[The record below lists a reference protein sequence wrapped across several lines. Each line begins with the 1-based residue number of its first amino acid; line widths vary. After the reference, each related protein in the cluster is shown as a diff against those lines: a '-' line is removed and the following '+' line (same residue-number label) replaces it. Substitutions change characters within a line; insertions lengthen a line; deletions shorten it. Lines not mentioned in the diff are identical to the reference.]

1 MNRLHHTWM
10 FIRSSLW
17 FVPVLMGTVAVALAI
32 LLVRNGDG
40 LPDSVTEFWLIYSGD
55 ADSARELLAALLSG
69 MISMT
74 SLVVSITM
82 VVLTLAAGQIGPRL
96 IRTFIQ
102 DRVTQ
107 AVLGLFLA
115 DILYLLVV
123 FRTIGGL
130 KSGGVPHLA
139 VTVGTALTTLCLFV
153 LLYYI
158 HRLARSII
166 YDNVVQV
173 VARELHHSAERLLP
187 DKPGVCPDPPPE
199 TTSAWVA
206 LGSDGYIQEIDTDA
220 LVKALQGA
228 GAIVRLHVRPGHYVM
243 QRGEHVAIEPAEACT
258 PEMVDAV
265 RGTFIIGSER
275 TPSQDLEFGIRQL
288 VEMSTRALS
297 PGIND
302 VFTALAVIDSLS
314 SSVGHI
320 FERGLEPPVLC
331 DGEGRIRVVRNVTDY
346 EGIVGAAFDQI
357 RQAGVANASV
367 LIRLADAIARLAPY
381 VRIEGQR
388 RPLLEQLDMILSVAD
403 DTISMARD
411 RAILKDRCNEARQR
425 LEHCLDQPHH
435 APATKPSEMNK

>member
-1 MNRLHHTWM
+1 MNRLRHTWM
-10 FIRSSLW
+10 FVRSSLW
-17 FVPVLMGTVAVALAI
+17 FVPMLMGALAVALAI
-32 LLVRNGDG
+32 LLVRNGEG

-55 ADSARELLAALLSG
+55 ADSARELLSSLLSG

-187 DKPGVCPDPPPE
+187 ETSSVCPDPPPE
-199 TTSAWVA
+199 TASAWMA
-206 LGSDGYIQEIDTDA
+206 LDSDGYIQEIDTDA
-220 LVKALQGA
+220 LVEALRCA

-258 PEMVDAV
+258 PELVKAV
-265 RGTFIIGSER
+265 RGAFIIGSER
-275 TPSQDLEFGIRQL
+275 TPTQDLEFGIRQL

-320 FERGLEPPVLC
+320 FQRGLEPPVLC

-346 EGIVGAAFDQI
+346 EGVVGAAFDQI
-357 RQAGVANASV
+357 RQAGVSNAPV
-367 LIRLADAIARLAPY
+367 LIRLTDAIARLAPY
-381 VRIEGQR
+381 VRVEEQK
-388 RPLLEQLDMILSVAD
+388 RPLLEQVAMILSVAD
-403 DTISMARD
+403 DSVPMARD
-411 RAILKDRCNEARQR
+411 RDILKVRCREARLR
-425 LEHCLDQPHH
+425 LESCLDQPEPVQ
-435 APATKPSEMNK
+435 AKKPSEFIK